1 MLDLKSD
8 YDLNFF
14 TTDSHFHSFPSGH
27 TSTIFAVALVL
38 SLMIPR
44 LKYLFFLVAAIVA
57 LSRVIVGAHF
67 FTDIVGGIALA
78 FIGFKFS
85 KLILNKF
92 FITGGN
98 NSLNFF
104 NNAYILII
112 IGISILSII
121 LAVGPSIDI
130 FISNLFYYGNNQFL
144 IQSYYFIT
152 IFFRKIVL
160 GFVLIYLLFFPFFSI
175 LFSYNPLFLGYNFKI
190 HNVFYIWFSL
200 FFTLIFIVNIILKA
214 LWGRARPNEILELGG
229 KNYFTPWYNISDQ
242 CSSNCSFVSGDASVG
257 FSLILLYFLIK
268 KEIYLWAALMLGSL
282 IGLVRIME
290 GGHFFSDVVN
300 SGLIV
305 FLLNAMIYSYYKKR
319 FNV

>member
-1 MLDLKSD
+1 MAVFFLLKKNKFIIKNLHVFNSFKYYNFLLFLSVLSSGIFTQLLKHIIGRPRPNVLDLKSD

-144 IQSYYFIT
+144 IQSYY
-152 IFFRKIVL
+152 
-160 GFVLIYLLFFPFFSI
+160 
-175 LFSYNPLFLGYNFKI
+175 
-190 HNVFYIWFSL
+190 
-200 FFTLIFIVNIILKA
+200 
-214 LWGRARPNEILELGG
+214 
-229 KNYFTPWYNISDQ
+229 D
-242 CSSNCSFVSGDASVG
+242 
-257 FSLILLYFLIK
+257 
-268 KEIYLWAALMLGSL
+268 
-282 IGLVRIME
+282 RI
-290 GGHFFSDVVN
+290 
-300 SGLIV
+300 
-305 FLLNAMIYSYYKKR
+305 
-319 FNV
+319 

>member
-1 MLDLKSD
+1 M
-8 YDLNFF
+8 
-14 TTDSHFHSFPSGH
+14 
-27 TSTIFAVALVL
+27 
-38 SLMIPR
+38 
-44 LKYLFFLVAAIVA
+44 
-57 LSRVIVGAHF
+57 GAHF

-152 IFFRKIVL
+152 IF
-160 GFVLIYLLFFPFFSI
+160 
-175 LFSYNPLFLGYNFKI
+175 
-190 HNVFYIWFSL
+190 
-200 FFTLIFIVNIILKA
+200 
-214 LWGRARPNEILELGG
+214 
-229 KNYFTPWYNISDQ
+229 
-242 CSSNCSFVSGDASVG
+242 
-257 FSLILLYFLIK
+257 
-268 KEIYLWAALMLGSL
+268 
-282 IGLVRIME
+282 
-290 GGHFFSDVVN
+290 
-300 SGLIV
+300 
-305 FLLNAMIYSYYKKR
+305 
-319 FNV
+319 